1 MRTPTSFIGKWRFRN
16 WMGSFFSSQNAAAR
30 RGKPRVT
37 SPVIRLEGLEDR
49 CLLAAPVL
57 VANPLTTRLDQV
69 FSTTATDG
77 LPAKYVTILNNSN
90 DPVYPILFD
99 ANSTKDLTV
108 STKLKARIDNAA
120 TQITVKS

>member
-1 MRTPTSFIGKWRFRN
+1 MRTPTSLISKWLFRN
-16 WMGSFFSSQNAAAR
+16 WLRGFCSARNARAR
-30 RGKPRVT
+30 RGKARFT
-37 SPVIRLEGLEDR
+37 SGLVRLEGLEDR

-77 LPAKYVTILNNSN
+77 LPAKYVTILNNSH